1 MWTFHPFV
9 VDENRAKS
17 DVFLFS
23 LSLSSSNTH
32 WSRVAGCVI
41 ADGTKLSAAFNED
54 KGRLGD

>member
-17 DVFLFS
+17 DVFFLSFS
-23 LSLSSSNTH
+23 LEHTF
-32 WSRVAGCVI
+32 RVAGCVI
-41 ADGTKLSAAFNED
+41 ADGMKLSAAFNED